1 MDYKKFIQQFKVQP
15 GKKFSLQKDFSP
27 DDTAGYDR
35 PENLDEIMQNQ
46 IELLA
51 EYQEKLYAENARAL
65 LVIFQALD
73 AAGKDSLIKHV
84 MSGVNPTGCQVYSFK
99 APSAEELDH
108 DYLWRCVKAL
118 PERGRIGIFNRS
130 HYEEVLV
137 VRVHPGF
144 LDAQRLPPNTLGEGL
159 WAQRFKEINN
169 FEKHLTENGTEV
181 LKIYLN
187 VSKEEQRQQ
196 QLERIDR
203 PGKNWK
209 FNPADIEER
218 KYWDEYIAAY
228 EEVFNHTSTPWAP
241 WYVIPADKKWFTRIA
256 ASAIIVQKLMEMNPK
271 FPTIGEEAKQE
282 MLACRET
289 LLAEAGEQPPDPR
302 LGESEEQPVQ
312 KKDKKK
318 GKKKKKG

>member
-27 DDTAGYDR
+27 DSTAGYDR

-65 LVIFQALD
+65 LIIFQALD

-84 MSGVNPTGCQVYSFK
+84 LSGVNPTGCQVYSFK
-99 APSAEELDH
+99 APSTEELDH

-118 PERGRIGIFNRS
+118 PERGRIGLFNRS

-144 LDAQRLPPNTLGEGL
+144 LDAQRLPPKTLGEGL

-203 PGKNWK
+203 PEKNWK

-256 ASAIIVQKLMEMNPK
+256 ASAIIVQKLREMDPK
-271 FPTIGEEAKQE
+271 FPTVSEEAKQE

-289 LLAEAGEQPPDPR
+289 LLVEAGEQPPTT
-302 LGESEEQPVQ
+302 QPDEANDQ
-312 KKDKKK
+312 LAGKKKDKKK
-318 GKKKKKG
+318 GKKK